1 MRRAAELASWKRA
14 PVVVVWSLA
23 PVLVFL
29 VKRAGWLADATP
41 MPGRALL
48 GGGGARSSAAA
59 CLPLLLLSA
68 RPLHAALPPSE

>member
-1 MRRAAELASWKRA
+1 
-14 PVVVVWSLA
+14 
-23 PVLVFL
+23 VLVVL
-29 VKRAGWLADATP
+29 VERAGWLAHATP